1 MCTFI
6 YLDLPPALQVDEM
19 KTARPAKPAVVAHQS
34 NLIGHSR
41 ATQISAAADNNI
53 AGLLQAGRVGS
64 GGHVPTQFLAD
75 QLTLSQPEGA
85 VLTVHPVEIETASE
99 KMLNLDGI
107 VLLELCWFALDWE
120 TVALELYLGFLEFL
134 LELKIPELDWI

>member
-1 MCTFI
+1 M
-6 YLDLPPALQVDEM
+6 QVDEM

-53 AGLLQAGRVGS
+53 AGLSQAGGGA

-75 QLTLSQPEGA
+75 QLTYVNQGGHIIPTTLLLAPPRIFRPCEGPA
-85 VLTVHPVEIETASE
+85 
-99 KMLNLDGI
+99 
-107 VLLELCWFALDWE
+107 
-120 TVALELYLGFLEFL
+120 
-134 LELKIPELDWI
+134 

>member
-1 MCTFI
+1 MWTFI

-53 AGLLQAGRVGS
+53 
-64 GGHVPTQFLAD
+64 
-75 QLTLSQPEGA
+75 
-85 VLTVHPVEIETASE
+85 
-99 KMLNLDGI
+99 
-107 VLLELCWFALDWE
+107 E
-120 TVALELYLGFLEFL
+120 TVAQKFATGLRCLNMHRSNT
-134 LELKIPELDWI
+134 